1 MLFFF
6 QGLIDTAVKTSRSGY
21 LQRCLIKHLEGLTV
35 NYDLTVRDSDKNV
48 IQFSY
53 GDDGMDVT
61 KAQFLRKKQ
70 MDFLADNCKV
80 IIDKKTIKQLKK
92 VEDYGKLDEH
102 VKKVRKRV
110 KKSLYLQKTLYR
122 VCKLSKEVI
131 KVVKIFSFK
140 EL

>member
-1 MLFFF
+1 M
-6 QGLIDTAVKTSRSGY
+6 
-21 LQRCLIKHLEGLTV
+21 

-80 IIDKKTIKQLKK
+80 IIDKKTIKQLKQ
-92 VEDYGKLDEH
+92 VEDYEKLEEH
-102 VKKVRKRV
+102 VKKVR
-110 KKSLYLQKTLYR
+110 
-122 VCKLSKEVI
+122 
-131 KVVKIFSFK
+131 
-140 EL
+140 